1 MRLLKRLVR
10 DDFQLVSFKGK
21 NVPPYTILSYTWA
34 EGEEVVY
41 HELVAGTGKGKAG
54 YAKL

>member
-1 MRLLKRLVR
+1 MRLLKRLMR
-10 DDFQLVSFKGK
+10 DDFQLISFNDK
-21 NVPPYTILSYTWA
+21 NVPPYAILSHTWA